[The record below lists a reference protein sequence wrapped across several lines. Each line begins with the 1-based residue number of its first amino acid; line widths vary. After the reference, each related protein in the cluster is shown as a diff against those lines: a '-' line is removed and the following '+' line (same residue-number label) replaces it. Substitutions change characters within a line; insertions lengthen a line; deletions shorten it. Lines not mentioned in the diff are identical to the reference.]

1 MHIDD
6 TKEIKICVLAISSVF
21 FQKRKI
27 TQSFLF
33 QKKNSICTL
42 KNKKSTQSSLFKKK
56 KRKIQSVLFK
66 MKKST
71 QSCFSKQKN
80 LLRRTSGSLRSCPP
94 NTLFSLSGNV
104 HGVLVLVTPFLFLT
118 FFSSPLL
125 RVQSF
130 SSIEK
135 EFGQNAQQRFYC
147 VKVMLVYS
155 IAFFDNAVLKMLY

>member
-1 MHIDD
+1 MLFDD
-6 TKEIKICVLAISSVF
+6 TKEINICVLAISSVF
-21 FQKRKI
+21 FQKRKR

-42 KNKKSTQSSLFKKK
+42 KNKKSTQSPLLQKKK
-56 KRKIQSVLFK
+56 KKNSICTFQNEKKYSIVLFK
-66 MKKST
+66 T
-71 QSCFSKQKN
+71 KN

-125 RVQSF
+125 RVHSF

-135 EFGQNAQQRFYC
+135 EFGQNAHHSVF
-147 VKVMLVYS
+147 
-155 IAFFDNAVLKMLY
+155 IALKLC

>member
-6 TKEIKICVLAISSVF
+6 TKEINICVLAISSVF
-21 FQKRKI
+21 FQKRKR

-42 KNKKSTQSSLFKKK
+42 KNKKSTQSPLLKKK
-56 KRKIQSVLFK
+56 KKKKNSICTFQNEKKYSIVLFK
-66 MKKST
+66 T
-71 QSCFSKQKN
+71 KN

-125 RVQSF
+125 RVHSF

-135 EFGQNAQQRFYC
+135 EFGQNAHHSVF
-147 VKVMLVYS
+147 
-155 IAFFDNAVLKMLY
+155 IALKLC

>member
-1 MHIDD
+1 
-6 TKEIKICVLAISSVF
+6 
-21 FQKRKI
+21 
-27 TQSFLF
+27 
-33 QKKNSICTL
+33 
-42 KNKKSTQSSLFKKK
+42 
-56 KRKIQSVLFK
+56 

-155 IAFFDNAVLKMLY
+155 IAFFDNAVLKMLYWGKTVWMQRSTQRINITWLVKKNNETIKNKRCQRSSLAANGWIA